1 MKKWLSIIL
10 WCIQLGII
18 HIIATALAYLLAS
31 HFFEQD
37 SWQWILTKVGIT
49 FGLIVLLFHSLL
61 APKWGWDLPT
71 RRSFY
76 RFSPSKFIR
85 YIGLGI
91 ILLIAYFLFSVAL
104 STDRQISLNPD
115 LTLLTASL
123 IVAKGLMVG
132 LMGSF
137 TEELAYRGYLL
148 RQLLDKTGSL
158 STALVASSFVFGLG
172 HLVVGESLAHSLLY
186 VVYTFFMGIVYGL
199 VTYRAGSFWYSVA
212 LHYTWNSFFQSGF
225 LSGSCE
231 VDPSNNYIIRT
242 FQECKSRLIFSFGGD
257 EINLTAFTFTL
268 ILALALIHIYRRPL
282 FTSKSHF

>member
-1 MKKWLSIIL
+1 MKKWLAIIL
-10 WCIQLGII
+10 WCVQLGII
-18 HIIATALAYLLAS
+18 HIVATALAYLLAS

-37 SWQWILTKVGIT
+37 SWQWILVKVGIT
-49 FGLIVLLFHSLL
+49 FGLILLLFHSLL

-71 RRSFY
+71 KRSFY
-76 RFSPSKFIR
+76 RFSPFMFMG
-85 YIGLGI
+85 YVGLGI

-104 STDRQISLNPD
+104 STDRQISVHPD
-115 LTLLTASL
+115 LTLLTAFL

-158 STALVASSFVFGLG
+158 GTALAVSSFMFGLG

-186 VVYTFFMGIVYGL
+186 VAYTFFMGIVYGL
-199 VTYRAGSFWYSVA
+199 VAHRAGSFWYSIA

-231 VDPSNNYIIRT
+231 VDTSTDYVIRT
-242 FQECKSRLIFSFGGD
+242 FQDCKSRLVFSFGSD
-257 EINLTAFTFTL
+257 EIDLTAFTFTL
-268 ILALALIHIYRRPL
+268 MLALALIYIYRKSL
-282 FTSKSHF
+282 FTSKSYS